1 MVGAIGGGTSE
12 RWSSLEIFTSKMSER
27 VIKFVKTGK
36 RGRVGY
42 EVRQR
47 VNERAPK
54 NKRSRV
60 FGNETDFA
68 TSGVLPEN

>member
-12 RWSSLEIFTSKMSER
+12 RWSSLEIFTSKMSEGG
-27 VIKFVKTGK
+27 INFVKTGK

-42 EVRQR
+42 EVRQQ

-54 NKRSRV
+54 TGEPRIW
-60 FGNETDFA
+60 
-68 TSGVLPEN
+68 